1 MVNDRCLTKFEK
13 DLLKDTYSKGTENT
27 RKRLREMYK
36 GLITF

>member
-1 MVNDRCLTKFEK
+1 MIDGRYLTKFEK
-13 DLLKDTYSKGTENT
+13 DLLRDTYSRGTENT